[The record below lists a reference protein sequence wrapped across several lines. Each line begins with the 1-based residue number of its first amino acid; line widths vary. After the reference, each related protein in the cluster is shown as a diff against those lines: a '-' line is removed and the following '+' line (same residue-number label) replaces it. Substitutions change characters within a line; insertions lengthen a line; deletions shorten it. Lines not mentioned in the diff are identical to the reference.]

1 MRHLCVGVSWAKRSI
16 HGGKDMSEEQMDL
29 GLNSPEPT
37 AAQKL
42 QTIRTCIRLAKV
54 RPQFIIL
61 SKATANELSNIGGL
75 KPIYA
80 WDDQIEETPIGYRID
95 DDGPIII
102 EDDRM
107 TTFLLV
113 AEVPLRQAGLSALP
127 ESAIIKP
134 RF

>member
-80 WDDQIEETPIGYRID
+80 WDDQIEETPHW
-95 DDGPIII
+95 
-102 EDDRM
+102 
-107 TTFLLV
+107 
-113 AEVPLRQAGLSALP
+113 LSN
-127 ESAIIKP
+127 
-134 RF
+134 